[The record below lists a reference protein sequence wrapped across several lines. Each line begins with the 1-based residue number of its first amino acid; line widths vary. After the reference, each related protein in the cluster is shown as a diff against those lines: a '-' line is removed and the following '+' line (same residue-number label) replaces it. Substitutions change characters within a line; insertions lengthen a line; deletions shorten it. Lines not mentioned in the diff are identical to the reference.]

1 MKRRRTMFCDKCG
14 KEIPKDLMFC
24 PSCGKSVPS
33 PEKEEKEK
41 SFDLPPVPPSFNRPI
56 PIANLPHSKRQ
67 KKLYGYGVTQ
77 KNESSKGTG
86 CLVLALIFLFLSIAF
101 VSGLFITDKIKEKS
115 ITESTTSSESTS
127 VCESTSEK
135 SAASSSTSAETTTK
149 KRPKRKRTAK
159 KKQPKLLPKKKQQK
173 SPLKKR
179 KRIEAVQ

>member
-1 MKRRRTMFCDKCG
+1 MKRRRTLFCDKCG

-33 PEKEEKEK
+33 PEKEEGKK

-115 ITESTTSSESTS
+115 MTESTTSSESTS

-149 KRPKRKRTAK
+149 KTAEK
-159 KKQPKLLPKKKQQK
+159 KKDGQKEITKKSSQK
-173 SPLKKR
+173 EKKN
-179 KRIEAVQ
+179 